1 MIKYGGLILT
11 KLKLKKEKQISQN
24 VIKYMNLICVN
35 VFVVSLVI
43 CRIQKITFD
52 QTNCIHHK

>member
-24 VIKYMNLICVN
+24 VIKCMNLCVN
-35 VFVVSLVI
+35 VFVVFLVI

-52 QTNCIHHK
+52 QTNCFHHK

>member
-24 VIKYMNLICVN
+24 VIKCMNLICVLTYLL
-35 VFVVSLVI
+35 FL
-43 CRIQKITFD
+43 
-52 QTNCIHHK
+52 